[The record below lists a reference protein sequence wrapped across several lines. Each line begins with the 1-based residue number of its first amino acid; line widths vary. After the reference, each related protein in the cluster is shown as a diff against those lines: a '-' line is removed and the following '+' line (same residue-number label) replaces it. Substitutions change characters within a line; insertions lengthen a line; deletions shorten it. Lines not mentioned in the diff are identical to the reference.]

1 MRELDRRAA
10 RGDRRSLADLGLLL
24 LCEGRITQ
32 ALERLAEAEAA
43 GDRDPGIVNDLAVT
57 ELLAVGGGGE
67 PFAPVRAFERLAAL
81 PSGPEVEWNRDLAL
95 ARLGLAREAQSA
107 GPIDFRAVVAE
118 TRARIANGSE
128 AVARAVDEDPRRW
141 RLYLEGPGLVE
152 WAEAVLTANDGAR
165 ARQER
170 FLAAIAAALHATQS
184 DALDPGLPA
193 ALARVDERTRPALA
207 SALRAYDEGRRL
219 LRDSRPERAQ
229 ERLERAASE
238 LERHDASL
246 ALLARAALAEAHAQR
261 LDHDRLH
268 PLLDSLEL
276 VANEVGAPLLR
287 ARVLWLR
294 GLSAAYL
301 GDSARTLAAY
311 RGAIELYARA
321 REPGHEGFLEGSL
334 ASHLASLGETAEGWR
349 HRTRA
354 LELLALAGD
363 REGLTVARLY
373 ASRDLHIAR
382 FYRTAARFVSAA
394 IEADRASGNAYY
406 LATSLWARA
415 EMHLAAGDLDAAGAD
430 LAELDGAVAGIE
442 SEALRGQ
449 VVEGVRLARA
459 RLHLRDDPA
468 RACALAEAAAAHYRA
483 SPVDFREAEAL
494 LAGAICALRLG
505 RENEAVERLAET
517 LRVTRQSART
527 LTDAGTEI
535 LFRDRLADGIAE
547 LLDIATGELADPG
560 LGLRL
565 LRLSRSSESSAAGG
579 SAGAVDVSPVPGGA
593 RVDYAV
599 LADRVLA
606 WVETGGDQATLRALP
621 GTPREIE
628 GALARLERAARGRD
642 AGPFELAAG
651 ALYDRLVEPLGLEP
665 AGVRH
670 LAVVPDRW
678 LWRVPF
684 GALRDPRSGR
694 YLVERFEVAL
704 LSPPTGATPIPR
716 APRGSSAPLPLSLL
730 AVGDP
735 ALGEEARR
743 LGLAR
748 LPGAA
753 REARAVAARFAGAS
767 ALVSEAA
774 TATAVAAGLARARV
788 AHLALHAVATSPRPL
803 GARLLLAESP
813 GEPAAIT
820 AADVLKLD
828 LSALELAVLSVC
840 SGARGL
846 ESALAG
852 PASFARALLDAGA
865 AAAIAAL
872 WEIPDRESVDFFDR
886 FYRHLA
892 GGTSPEAALAATQR
906 ELIALG
912 DERALPVWPAFQ
924 LLRPLRLSGPN
935 PSDRQTWVP
944 AGPADRASSANG
956 RELE

>member
-141 RLYLEGPGLVE
+141 RLYLEGPGLAE

-193 ALARVDERTRPALA
+193 ALARVDEGTRPALA

-382 FYRTAARFVSAA
+382 FYRTAARFVSAS

-505 RENEAVERLAET
+505 RENEAVDRLAET

-560 LGLRL
+560 LGLEI
-565 LRLSRSSESSAAGG
+565 LRLSRAAAAPASDAVTDSPSPPESRPT
-579 SAGAVDVSPVPGGA
+579 DTL
-593 RVDYAV
+593 RIELAV
-599 LADRVLA
+599 LPDRLLA
-606 WVETGGDQATLRALP
+606 WTEGGGDRARFHRLP
-621 GTPREIE
+621 AMPRAVE
-628 GALARLERAARGRD
+628 GALARLERAALAGDGR
-642 AGPFELAAG
+642 AFAG
-651 ALYDRLVEPLGLEP
+651 AAEELHAFLIEPLEIG
-665 AGVRH
+665 AGVER
-670 LAVVPDRW
+670 LEIVPDRW

-684 GALRDPRSGR
+684 AALRDARSGR
-694 YLVERFEVAL
+694 HLTERVEIVLR
-704 LSPPTGATPIPR
+704 SPPVGGSRHGAPSR
-716 APRGSSAPLPLSLL
+716 APSDLLPLL
-730 AVGDP
+730 AVGNP
-735 ALGEEARR
+735 ASEETVRR
-743 LGLAR
+743 TGLPP

-753 REARAVAARFAGAS
+753 REARAVAERFAGARLLLAEEATAS
-767 ALVSEAA
+767 AL
-774 TATAVAAGLARARV
+774 TADLPRARR
-788 AHLALHAVATSPRPL
+788 AHLALHAVATSSRPL
-803 GARLLLAESP
+803 GARLLLADQA
-813 GEPAAIT
+813 GEPGSLT
-820 AADVLKLD
+820 AADLLSLD
-828 LSALELAVLSVC
+828 LRALELAVLSAC
-840 SGARGL
+840 SGSRGH
-846 ESALAG
+846 ETALSG
-852 PASFARALLDAGA
+852 PASIARALLAAGA

-872 WEIPDRESVDFFDR
+872 WEIPDRESIDFFDR

-892 GGTSPEAALAATQR
+892 GGASPEAALAATQR